1 MDNQRTD
8 QPPSLF
14 QDLQRH
20 IYDQWVEIAV
30 DLVFPVL
37 ATFFFAYTNNFI
49 KNNIAYLKQIAEKI
63 QSNKKNRPTFS
74 SDQQAEIKGYM
85 RAMLVDPDIDNVS
98 LFFLDNPCVQDNG
111 LIKADSFTL
120 WIAAKK
126 HIRNV
131 TEPNNELSFAFVS
144 EEINRLAEDDQKIAS
159 YDKVENGRVCL
170 VWLRGRRTTK
180 YKFYRT
186 EKFGF
191 LLIEK
196 VGNEFRLF
204 NNIKNFFS
212 RKSVDYLDYCNRID
226 QIIESAT

>member
-30 DLVFPVL
+30 ELVFPVL
-37 ATFFFAYTNNFI
+37 IPFFFAYTNNFI
-49 KNNIAYLKQIAEKI
+49 KSNIAYLKQIAEKI

-144 EEINRLAEDDQKIAS
+144 EEINRLAEDDQKIA
-159 YDKVENGRVCL
+159 
-170 VWLRGRRTTK
+170 
-180 YKFYRT
+180 
-186 EKFGF
+186 
-191 LLIEK
+191 
-196 VGNEFRLF
+196 
-204 NNIKNFFS
+204 
-212 RKSVDYLDYCNRID
+212 
-226 QIIESAT
+226 

>member
-1 MDNQRTD
+1 
-8 QPPSLF
+8 
-14 QDLQRH
+14 
-20 IYDQWVEIAV
+20 
-30 DLVFPVL
+30 
-37 ATFFFAYTNNFI
+37 
-49 KNNIAYLKQIAEKI
+49 
-63 QSNKKNRPTFS
+63 
-74 SDQQAEIKGYM
+74 
-85 RAMLVDPDIDNVS
+85 
-98 LFFLDNPCVQDNG
+98 
-111 LIKADSFTL
+111 
-120 WIAAKK
+120 

-159 YDKVENGRVCL
+159 YDKIENGRVCL

-204 NNIKNFFS
+204 NNIKNFF
-212 RKSVDYLDYCNRID
+212 
-226 QIIESAT
+226 